1 MPGGDSNMKRTRG
14 SSYFL
19 GDQRAVVG
27 SLRVTGRRYF
37 GKQIQVTPT
46 KQNLGTFKEEISDL
60 HHRPFCMSPPG
71 HNACSTL
78 QERRKAFPFLLTLAP
93 YLIFAL
99 LKPLLMCFSNGLD
112 LSIV

>member
-37 GKQIQVTPT
+37 GKQIQVTP
-46 KQNLGTFKEEISDL
+46 
-60 HHRPFCMSPPG
+60 
-71 HNACSTL
+71 
-78 QERRKAFPFLLTLAP
+78 
-93 YLIFAL
+93 
-99 LKPLLMCFSNGLD
+99 
-112 LSIV
+112 